1 MLTTLALVGAQAARQ
16 GTSPVLLAESPI
28 SGMWLAFT
36 GLAILL
42 AAMGAVAGAALLVYS
57 PTKLARDDA
66 GRRLGNYLGDTEH
79 EYQVVARLLML
90 AGTVA
95 AGFCGWA
102 GAGADPWMRTPIL
115 VGAGLALLLLC
126 GILPAQLAAA
136 RAELA
141 LRITIPI
148 LRPLRLP
155 LRFIVALPL
164 LRLTSLLLRVL
175 RIDEDRRVQEPE
187 EIADDILAAV
197 SDSAQEVEL
206 PDEERR
212 WIENIV
218 ELKGLHASEVMT
230 PRTDMVS
237 FPSSMTLLE
246 AVRRAIEAG
255 FSRYPVYDSRID
267 DVVGV
272 FYAKDALEVLGT
284 DQNLESTPV
293 GRMVRKPIF
302 VPESMN
308 LVDLLRLFRAT
319 KKQMAVVL
327 DEYGGTAGL
336 VSIEDVLEEIVGE
349 IEDEYDPAGE
359 QPIKV
364 VEVGAVI
371 EVSGRTRI
379 DEANEHLGD
388 RLPEGDEYDTVAGW
402 VFTSLDRI
410 PKVDETLTLGDVTI
424 RILEADDRRIARMRL
439 TAEVPSPAPG
449 AEPRDDE

>member
-1 MLTTLALVGAQAARQ
+1 MLTSLALAGAQAVPSSPEVLADGAPVS
-16 GTSPVLLAESPI
+16 GTWLGLTALAVLLA
-28 SGMWLAFT
+28 AT
-36 GLAILL
+36 
-42 AAMGAVAGAALLVYS
+42 GAVAGAALLVYS

-66 GRRLGNYLGDTEH
+66 GRRLGAYLGDTEH

-102 GAGADPWMRTPIL
+102 GAGSDSWARPPIL
-115 VGAGLALLLLC
+115 ATAGIALLLLC

-136 RAELA
+136 RAEVV
-141 LRITIPI
+141 LRVVIPV

-155 LRFIVALPL
+155 LRFIIAVPL
-164 LRLTSLLLRVL
+164 LKLTSLLLRLL
-175 RIDEDRRVQEPE
+175 RIDEDKRTQEPD

-218 ELKGLHASEVMT
+218 ELKGLQASEVMT

-237 FPSSMTLLE
+237 FPSSMPLLE

-255 FSRYPVYDSRID
+255 FSRYPVYDQRID
-267 DVVGV
+267 DVIGV

-284 DQNLESTPV
+284 DQDLESTPV
-293 GRMVRKPIF
+293 GKMVRKPIF

-349 IEDEYDPAGE
+349 IEDEYDPTGE

-364 VEVGAVI
+364 VEVGSVI

-410 PKVDETLTLGDVTI
+410 PKVDETLTLGEVTI

-439 TAEVPSPAPG
+439 TAEHPDPEPG
-449 AEPRDDE
+449 AEPSADE